1 MKKLVIVQTAV
12 PDYRKRLFQYLK
24 SKLGDN
30 FILYGGENY
39 FEKSVKTDHSIGF
52 IITIDNH
59 FLLNKKVLVQTGMWS
74 EALKCEV
81 LVLEMNPRIISNWIL
96 LTVRNL
102 LGKKTV
108 LWGHAWPR
116 LGKDSKSDRI
126 RHIMRILANEII
138 VYTKTQKV
146 ELENKMPSKSIKAAS
161 NAVYYK
167 EEIRFISTKTSE
179 IKDLIY
185 VGRLTELKKPLLLVQ
200 AFANSSEIIPSD
212 ASLIIIGDGEEK
224 KKIIDYIRKYKLQ
237 NRIQILGHIGDYN
250 TLRKFYS
257 KCLFS
262 VSPGYVG
269 LSVIQSFC
277 FGVPMLVSKNEN
289 HSPEIEVVKD
299 SENSLFFET
308 NNINDLSLKISD
320 IYLNKNHWV
329 NKRNAISQNCK
340 DNYSIEEMGK
350 KFLEVCN

>member
-1 MKKLVIVQTAV
+1 MKELVIIQTAV

-30 FILYGGENY
+30 FILYGGEKY
-39 FEKSVKTDHSIGF
+39 FEESVKTDYSMGF
-52 IITIDNH
+52 IKTVENH
-59 FLLNKKVLVQTGMWS
+59 FLLNNKALIQTGMWS
-74 EALKCEV
+74 EALKCEI
-81 LVLEMNPRIISNWIL
+81 LVLEMNPRIVSNWIL

-102 LGKKTV
+102 FGKKTI

-126 RHIMRILANEII
+126 RHIMRILAHQII

-146 ELENKMPSKSIKAAS
+146 ELEIKMPSKNIKAAS
-161 NAVYYK
+161 NALYYK
-167 EEIRFISTKTSE
+167 EEIQFIKTNASE
-179 IKDLIY
+179 INNLIY

-200 AFANSSEIIPSD
+200 AFANSLERIPSN
-212 ASLIIIGDGEEK
+212 ASLIIIGEGGEK
-224 KKIIDYIRKYKLQ
+224 RKIIDYIRNYKLED
-237 NRIQILGHIGDYN
+237 RIQLLGHIDDYKS
-250 TLRKFYS
+250 LRKLYS

-289 HSPEIEVVKD
+289 HSPEIEAVKE

-320 IYLNKNHWV
+320 IYLNKNHWI
-329 NKRNAISQNCK
+329 NKRDVISQNCK

-350 KFLEVCN
+350 KFLEICN